1 MILMNWNL
9 CASLGLICVGF
20 ILPYIALRE
29 PKNVTTSKK
38 ILNNIQIKE
47 EDNLD
52 DMIEYFKKNGF
63 PKYEID

>member
-1 MILMNWNL
+1 MILMNWIL

-29 PKNVTTSKK
+29 PKNVTISKK
-38 ILNNIQIKE
+38 IINNIKIKE
-47 EDNLD
+47 EDNLTE
-52 DMIEYFKKNGF
+52 MIAYFKKNGF

>member
-1 MILMNWNL
+1 MILMNWIL

-20 ILPYIALRE
+20 ILPYIVLKE
-29 PKNVTTSKK
+29 PKNVTMSKK
-38 ILNNIQIKE
+38 ILSNIQIKE

-52 DMIEYFKKNGF
+52 EMITYFKKNGF